1 MIYFIYQDN
10 YCEASEINDQ
20 LASKITYITKEEY
33 IAHKE
38 MMEGLE
44 EQKEEKLNED

>member
-20 LASKITYITKEEY
+20 LASKVIYITKEEY
-33 IAHKE
+33 DKHKE
-38 MMEGLE
+38 MMESLE
-44 EQKEEKLNED
+44 QPIGGTQDE